1 MSYFYNIAISRYYRF
16 ELVTLIRELAPSTCE
31 KYPAMRHLKSTSPNP
46 VKVILADDHKFI
58 LETLEILAGDL
69 PQIQVVM
76 TCQNGQEVMDFLKD
90 SHADLVITDLRMPE
104 MDGLTMA
111 RNIQQFYPNVKVMVL
126 TMSDEMD
133 SLRQAVQGGVV
144 GYVLKKAGIS
154 EIKEA
159 IEIVISG
166 GKYFDQENLF
176 RLLRQPASV
185 EPLLSGR
192 ELDIIRLIAKEA
204 TTPEIAESLF
214 ISEKTVETHRRNI
227 INKLGVKNSVG
238 VILYAAK
245 RGLV

>member
-1 MSYFYNIAISRYYRF
+1 MNSVKRIS
-16 ELVTLIRELAPSTCE
+16 PS
-31 KYPAMRHLKSTSPNP
+31 P

-69 PQIQVVM
+69 PRIEIVM
-76 TCQNGQEVMDFLKD
+76 TCQNGREVMNFLKE
-90 SHADLVITDLRMPE
+90 SHADLVITDLRMPD

-111 RNIQQFYPNVKVMVL
+111 RNIQEFYPNVKVMVL

-133 SLRQAVQGGVV
+133 SLRQAIQAGIV
-144 GYVLKKAGIS
+144 GYVLKKVGIS
-154 EIKEA
+154 ELKEA
-159 IEIVISG
+159 IEIVVSG

-176 RLLRQPASV
+176 RLLQQPASV

>member
-1 MSYFYNIAISRYYRF
+1 MNSVKRIS
-16 ELVTLIRELAPSTCE
+16 PS
-31 KYPAMRHLKSTSPNP
+31 P

-69 PQIQVVM
+69 PRIEIVM
-76 TCQNGQEVMDFLKD
+76 TCQNGREVMDFLKE
-90 SHADLVITDLRMPE
+90 SHADLVITDLRMPD

-111 RNIQQFYPNVKVMVL
+111 RNIQEFYPNVKVMVL

-133 SLRQAVQGGVV
+133 SLRQAIQAGIV
-144 GYVLKKAGIS
+144 GYVLKKVGIS
-154 EIKEA
+154 ELKEA
-159 IEIVISG
+159 IEIVVSG

-176 RLLRQPASV
+176 RLLQQPASV